1 MIVKLNNSRIVRLGN
16 TEPFIVPENLILEF
30 ESAYR
35 LDKLSIVA
43 KQNDK
48 TLKFVSYDKKVDLSE
63 FTKQA
68 GVIEICVSLIC
79 NGKVAK
85 VWELEPLIV
94 LEIDG
99 EFQIMEYYNNLEESQ
114 IKPLATALDAI
125 KSDLSM
131 VKEKTNEFIL
141 KHNELAQTV
150 RDIKENY

>member
-1 MIVKLNNSRIVRLGN
+1 MKTQLNYSRIVRLGN

-35 LDKLSIVA
+35 LDKLLVVA

-48 TLKFVSYDKKVDLSE
+48 TVKIVTYDKKVDLSE
-63 FTKQA
+63 LTKQA
-68 GVIEICVSLIC
+68 GTIEVSISLIC

-99 EFQIMEYYNNLEESQ
+99 NFQVMEYYKNLEETQ
-114 IKPLATALDAI
+114 IKPLATALASLQDNFTTVR
-125 KSDLSM
+125 D
-131 VKEKTNEFIL
+131 KTNEFIV
-141 KHNELAQTV
+141 KHNELAETV
-150 RDIKENY
+150 SAMKENY